1 MNKQILFILIAINFL
16 FFSCKQEGGGAES
29 AENTDNTVKTE
40 QQQPSQSETS
50 GPTADPG
57 KPPYAIADSSKIIK
71 TESGLK
77 YYVVQEGQGN
87 IPKVGQTIIA
97 NYHGMLTNGKVFDS
111 SFDRGSPF
119 QTKIGVGQVIK
130 GWDEAF
136 TKLKV
141 GSKAVLIIPSD
152 LGYGPQGS
160 PPSIPGGS
168 TLVFH
173 VELLGAND

>member
-1 MNKQILFILIAINFL
+1 MNKQILLIFIVVNLL
-16 FFSCKQEGGGAES
+16 FFSCGKFGGKTES
-29 AENTDNTVKTE
+29 TENTDNVAKTE
-40 QQQPSQSETS
+40 EQQSSQSETS
-50 GPTADPG
+50 GPTTDPG

-87 IPKVGQTIIA
+87 IPKVGQTILA

-141 GSKAVLIIPSD
+141 GSRAVLIIPSD
-152 LGYGPQGS
+152 LGYGDQGS